1 MDAIIDGQQEIGIET
16 KKFLITSRGID
27 EPEKESFD
35 YVPVRQSHRRLKG
48 FPFYLPHLFRFLFRY
63 IKAILWADIIH
74 WQYSFRFWPEHSK
87 MRKLDFALLRLFR
100 KPAIAQFHGLDF
112 MRNYDWAKENP
123 WWLEAFSSE
132 QFEEFEKLGQVTQRD
147 FAAANFVLAMGHGM
161 MPAVLPENSKKS
173 FLLERTMDV
182 FSLDASINDE
192 IDRESIV
199 VMHGPSSPQK
209 KGTKYV
215 LAAIEEISKV
225 RNIEFVLLQNMS
237 RSDVI
242 EKLGE
247 ADIVV
252 EQLLCGDYGLAS
264 VEAMARGC
272 AVVANVCPSLQESYP
287 SDLPIVSATPDTVK
301 DAILDLIDDSEKRI
315 ALAKRGHD
323 YAAKMHS
330 TESTR
335 IEVLKAYRM
344 AAEHVGRKRV
354 IKRIN
359 KLLLMLNSAES

>member
-1 MDAIIDGQQEIGIET
+1 MDAIIDGQQDAGIEA

-27 EPEKESFD
+27 NPESESFD
-35 YVPVRQSHRRLKG
+35 YVPVRQPGRKLKG
-48 FPFYLPHLFRFLFRY
+48 FPFYIPHLIKFLYRY
-63 IKAILWADIIH
+63 IRAVLWADVIH

-87 MRKLDFALLRLFR
+87 MRKLDFAILSLFR

-112 MRNYDWAKENP
+112 MRNYDWAQENP
-123 WWLEAFSSE
+123 WWLEAFSPE
-132 QFEEFEKLGQVTQRD
+132 LFEEFEKLGQVTQRD

-161 MPAVLPENSKKS
+161 LPAVLPENEEKS

-182 FSLDASINDE
+182 ASLEPSVDDSLSKDK
-192 IDRESIV
+192 IV
-199 VMHGPSSPQK
+199 IMHGPSSPQK

-215 LAAIEEISKV
+215 LAAIEEISKA
-225 RNIEFVLLQNMS
+225 RDIDFVLLQDMS
-237 RSDVI
+237 RSEVI
-242 EKLGE
+242 EELGK

-301 DAILDLIDDSEKRI
+301 DTILDLIDNPERRI
-315 ALAKRGHD
+315 DLAYRGHE
-323 YAAKMHS
+323 YAMRVHS
-330 TESTR
+330 IERTR
-335 IEVLKAYRM
+335 IEILKAYRK
-344 AAEHVGRKRV
+344 AAVNRGRKQV
-354 IKRIN
+354 IKRIDA
-359 KLLLMLNSAES
+359 LLANLQAAA